1 MPAVRL
7 LALLAGLALCTTAV
21 HAQDHG
27 STGPVRILVTF
38 ADPGM
43 SNSARAG
50 PSRPGYSR
58 RSSAYLVSLGVKRAA
73 RRLAGDYD
81 LAMVD
86 DWPIV
91 PLKVFCQVY
100 AVADA
105 AGVDA
110 LLEELRQR
118 PEVDS
123 AQRLNRFEV
132 SGTPGA
138 GAADPYL
145 ELQHN
150 LRTIELGQAHAW
162 SRGEGA
168 HVTIIDTG
176 ADLHHPELADRIR
189 THRDFVGDSRDFIR
203 DAHGTAIAGVIGA
216 AAGNGVG
223 IVGIAP
229 AADVD
234 VLKACWYADGDE
246 RAVCDSFTLAKALSH
261 AVESDTDVINL
272 SLGGPPDPL
281 LGRLAGVA
289 IERGIVVVAAASHLP
304 GTGFPADVPG
314 VIVVGHAAGAGH
326 DANVPE
332 LNAPGDEILVPVPG
346 GGFDYA
352 SGTSLAAAQVS
363 GIVALMAAREFGLA
377 PGDVRRLLVASR
389 SPADRSVNACRALA
403 ELLGV
408 SGCRA
413 DTATALAR

>member
-1 MPAVRL
+1 MQAARL
-7 LALLAGLALCTTAV
+7 FMLVGLALCAAV
-21 HAQDHG
+21 SHAQDG
-27 STGPVRILVTF
+27 ETAGPVRILVTF

-105 AGVDA
+105 ARVEA
-110 LLEELRQR
+110 LLAELRQR

-123 AQRLNRFEV
+123 AQRLHRFEV
-132 SGTPGA
+132 SGTPA
-138 GAADPYL
+138 AAKADPYL

-150 LRTIELGQAHAW
+150 LQTIELGQAHAW

-176 ADLHHPELADRIR
+176 ADIHHPELRDRIR
-189 THRDFVGDSRDFIR
+189 EHQDFVGDAREFAG

-234 VLKACWYADGDE
+234 VLKACWYVDSGA
-246 RAVCDSFTLAKALSH
+246 RAVCDTFTLAKALSH

-281 LGRLAGVA
+281 LGRLVA
-289 IERGIVVVAAASHLP
+289 VALDRGIVVVAALSHRRNP
-304 GTGFPADVPG
+304 GFPADEPG
-314 VIVVGHAAGAGH
+314 VIVVGHTTGAGL
-326 DANVPE
+326 DTVLPE
-332 LNAPGDEILVPVPG
+332 LSAPGDEILVPVPG

-352 SGTSLAAAQVS
+352 SGSSLAAAQVS
-363 GIVALMAAREFGLA
+363 GIVALMASRKIDLT
-377 PGDVRRLLVASR
+377 PGDVRRMLVASR

-408 SGCRA
+408 SGCREDA
-413 DTATALAR
+413 ATARSH